1 MGEKHRNTSSR
12 IKIGT
17 KKLRHIETDTQNKSK
32 WAGHSDKGIYP
43 ERQGCKDTESIYTWG
58 HPEIK
63 THKEA
68 IKATNEGIGTV
79 NQPQGNREW
88 AQKEKDMD
96 PDTRHKQRDR
106 DTEVVSEVETKP
118 GTEEDR
124 KRNRCRETPCQT
136 DP

>member
-17 KKLRHIETDTQNKSK
+17 KKLRHIETDTQNKNK

-68 IKATNEGIGTV
+68 IKVTNEGIAPRKQRVWLKKKKTWI
-79 NQPQGNREW
+79 QT
-88 AQKEKDMD
+88 
-96 PDTRHKQRDR
+96 PDTERQGHRGG
-106 DTEVVSEVETKP
+106 E
-118 GTEEDR
+118 
-124 KRNRCRETPCQT
+124 
-136 DP
+136 